1 MINKEDITFLHVL
14 SKDLATS
21 NIRLPS
27 FPDAVVQI
35 RDALEHEDCDIRRIA
50 ELASLESVLASR
62 LLQAANSAFYNPA
75 GIAITEVNGA
85 VMRLGLKEVRNMAI
99 ALAVEQAFIADE
111 HPALKQD
118 LKTLWKRSIVLSS
131 ISHVLAAECSKVPAE
146 QAFLCGLL
154 HDVGKLYMLTKASE
168 FPGVTVDLLARS
180 DTPDSWHPQVGRCIV
195 ENWGFDGAVVA
206 TLQPLEFIVE
216 NRNAKPELVDVVFVA
231 ELVCA
236 ATSKAPVDYDRV
248 SAVKLKLDR
257 DRMMALKPKMKA
269 RMDAMLATL
278 SR

>member
-62 LLQAANSAFYNPA
+62 LLQAANSAFYNAA
-75 GIAITEVNGA
+75 GNSVSDLNAA
-85 VMRLGLKEVRNMAI
+85 VMRLGLLEVRNMAI
-99 ALAVEQAFIADE
+99 ALAVEQLFIAEE
-111 HPALKQD
+111 HAGLKKELAL
-118 LKTLWKRSIVLSS
+118 LWRRSIMLASVAE
-131 ISHVLAAECSKVPAE
+131 VLAAECSDVCRE

-154 HDVGKLYMLTKASE
+154 HEVGKLYMLTKASE
-168 FPGVTVDLLARS
+168 FPGVTVDLRARS